1 MSGVMSSVESKME
14 EVLFKLDTLERAR
27 SLRHATMAR
36 ILDGVMDTQ
45 SRGMSASFL
54 HVYL

>member
-1 MSGVMSSVESKME
+1 
-14 EVLFKLDTLERAR
+14 VLFKLDTLERAR

-45 SRGMSASFL
+45 SRRMFASFL
-54 HVYL
+54 HVFL